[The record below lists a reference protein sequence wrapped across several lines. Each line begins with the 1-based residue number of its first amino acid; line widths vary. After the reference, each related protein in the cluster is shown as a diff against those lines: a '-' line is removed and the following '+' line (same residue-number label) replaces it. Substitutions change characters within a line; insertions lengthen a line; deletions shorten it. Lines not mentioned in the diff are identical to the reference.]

1 MGLGKKLKKS
11 FKKIG
16 KSIKKGIGSLFGVGA
31 MQDMAAAQAAQLRQ
45 QTEAAKLNAMN
56 EIGNVTQF
64 SDNAA
69 QSTSFGGADDT
80 ARRRRRNAGA
90 FSSGIGL
97 QV

>member
-1 MGLGKKLKKS
+1 MGFGSKLKKS
-11 FKKIG
+11 LRKVLG
-16 KSIKKGIGSLFGVGA
+16 KSIGSLFGVGK
-31 MQDMAAAQAAQLRQ
+31 MKDMAAAQEEQLRR

-64 SDNAA
+64 SDNTA
-69 QSTSFGGADDT
+69 QLASFGDDGT
-80 ARRRRRNAGA
+80 NRRKRRNAGA